1 MLIIPIRLRFA
12 LMAVFLLGGVI
23 VSFLPYGLAWSW
35 LLLIPGIILLV
46 GYFLFGTIASASQ
59 LLQQG
64 QIDAAEERL
73 KLTYKPEWLL
83 SMNRGTYYFIHGA
96 IETQRKNFEGAE
108 KYMNQALEIGMPTD
122 DFTAQIHLFLA
133 QIAASKNKMNQARN
147 ALREA
152 KNLNVTDPQVL
163 AAIKQIETELKK
175 IPKRGMTPKHQ
186 QMMRSARKQRRR

>member
-1 MLIIPIRLRFA
+1 
-12 LMAVFLLGGVI
+12 MAVLLIGGVI

-35 LLLIPGIILLV
+35 ILLIPGIILLV

-59 LLQQG
+59 ILQQG

-96 IETQRKNFEGAE
+96 IETQRRNFDGAE

-133 QIAASKNKMNQARN
+133 QIAASRNKMNQARN

-152 KNLNVTDPQVL
+152 KKLNVTDPQVQ

-186 QMMRSARKQRRR
+186 QMMRSAKKQRRR

>member
-1 MLIIPIRLRFA
+1 
-12 LMAVFLLGGVI
+12 MAVFLLGGVI